1 MRTRHLYWILTGPS
15 FAVRVFMFIFFLY
28 SQERDMSL
36 NCRLSNH
43 NNTKRQ
49 SSTSSHSYDDL
60 SDQFDSPGPGNSSN
74 RLACS
79 RNGYAKILPRS
90 NSSKAAMSGG
100 GANDMWAVKASGP
113 AANSGDLLNSGSL
126 VLPRYFFQPG
136 AAAAPAL
143 GYSCNTVG
151 GGRHSFGGPI
161 FGGGENISERH
172 HGTARSAAAGSSNS
186 APSGKKRNSNKYHK
200 IGPRTLN
207 PPPARMGIPPYALV
221 PVRIC
226 DRGGRGDEEE
236 GEGENETISAPWE
249 RGASGGFAINKP
261 VPSHHQLNGG
271 HGLASPAQVL
281 SLQTSAIGL
290 HAASGPKASATAID
304 SGGGSG
310 GNDIFMSLRR
320 LTNSGNTAAR
330 YSGTSSCSGG
340 SSSTTTT
347 ATAAEL
353 SRLHQAAPLGGG
365 RTVVADCGDV
375 LEDDAFSNDDYVDMT
390 SDAGD
395 DDEGE
400 ESVDE
405 NYKALTDRAL
415 DHLVV

>member
-1 MRTRHLYWILTGPS
+1 
-15 FAVRVFMFIFFLY
+15 
-28 SQERDMSL
+28 MSL
-36 NCRLSNH
+36 NCRLANH
-43 NNTKRQ
+43 NNIMKRQ

-60 SDQFDSPGPGNSSN
+60 SDQFDSPAPGNSSN
-74 RLACS
+74 RLACG
-79 RNGYAKILPRS
+79 RNNGYAKILPRS
-90 NSSKAAMSGG
+90 KAAMSGG
-100 GANDMWAVKASGP
+100 GGAQDMWAVKAGGP
-113 AANSGDLLNSGSL
+113 VANSGDLLNSGSL
-126 VLPRYFFQPG
+126 VLPRYFFPAG
-136 AAAAPAL
+136 AAAPAL
-143 GYSCNTVG
+143 GYACNTVG
-151 GGRHSFGGPI
+151 GGRHSFGGPM

-186 APSGKKRNSNKYHK
+186 APSGKKRNNNKYHK

-207 PPPARMGIPPYALV
+207 PPRGVPPYALV
-221 PVRIC
+221 PVRIF
-226 DRGGRGDEEE
+226 DRGGRGEEE
-236 GEGENETISAPWE
+236 GEGENETVSAPWE
-249 RGASGGFAINKP
+249 RGTSAGFAINKP

-290 HAASGPKASATAID
+290 HAASGPKASATALD
-304 SGGGSG
+304 GGGSG

-320 LTNSGNTAAR
+320 LTKSGKTAAR
-330 YSGTSSCSGG
+330 HSGASSCSGG

-353 SRLHQAAPLGGG
+353 SRLHQAAPLGCG
-365 RTVVADCGDV
+365 RTIDCGDV

>member
-1 MRTRHLYWILTGPS
+1 
-15 FAVRVFMFIFFLY
+15 
-28 SQERDMSL
+28 
-36 NCRLSNH
+36 
-43 NNTKRQ
+43 
-49 SSTSSHSYDDL
+49 
-60 SDQFDSPGPGNSSN
+60 
-74 RLACS
+74 
-79 RNGYAKILPRS
+79 
-90 NSSKAAMSGG
+90 
-100 GANDMWAVKASGP
+100 
-113 AANSGDLLNSGSL
+113 
-126 VLPRYFFQPG
+126 LPRYFFQPG
-136 AAAAPAL
+136 AAAPAL
-143 GYSCNTVG
+143 GYACNTVG

-161 FGGGENISERH
+161 FGGGGENISERH
-172 HGTARSAAAGSSNS
+172 HGTARSAAGAGSSNS

-207 PPPARMGIPPYALV
+207 PTRGVPPYALV

-226 DRGGRGDEEE
+226 DRGGRGEEEEEEEE

-249 RGASGGFAINKP
+249 RGASGGFALLTKP
-261 VPSHHQLNGG
+261 VTSHHHQLNGG

-281 SLQTSAIGL
+281 SLQASAIGL
-290 HAASGPKASATAID
+290 HAASGPKASATALD
-304 SGGGSG
+304 GSG
-310 GNDIFMSLRR
+310 SGNDIFMSLRR
-320 LTNSGNTAAR
+320 LTKSGKTAAR
-330 YSGTSSCSGG
+330 HSGASSCSGG

-365 RTVVADCGDV
+365 RTVDCGDV

>member
-1 MRTRHLYWILTGPS
+1 
-15 FAVRVFMFIFFLY
+15 
-28 SQERDMSL
+28 MSL
-36 NCRLSNH
+36 NCRLANH
-43 NNTKRQ
+43 NNIMKRQ

-60 SDQFDSPGPGNSSN
+60 SDQFDSPAAPGNSSN
-74 RLACS
+74 RLACG

-100 GANDMWAVKASGP
+100 GAQDMWAVKASGQ

-136 AAAAPAL
+136 AAAPPAL
-143 GYSCNTVG
+143 GYACNTVG

-161 FGGGENISERH
+161 FGGGGENISERH

-186 APSGKKRNSNKYHK
+186 APSGKKRNNNKYHK

-207 PPPARMGIPPYALV
+207 PPRVVPPYALV

-226 DRGGRGDEEE
+226 DRGGRGEEGEEE

-249 RGASGGFAINKP
+249 RGASAGFTINKS
-261 VPSHHQLNGG
+261 VSSHHQLNNG

-281 SLQTSAIGL
+281 SLQTSAVGL
-290 HAASGPKASATAID
+290 HAASGPKASTTALD
-304 SGGGSG
+304 GGGGSS

-320 LTNSGNTAAR
+320 LTKSGKTTAR
-330 YSGTSSCSGG
+330 HSGASSCSGG

-353 SRLHQAAPLGGG
+353 SRLHQAAPLGGAG
-365 RTVVADCGDV
+365 RTVVDCSGDV

>member
-1 MRTRHLYWILTGPS
+1 
-15 FAVRVFMFIFFLY
+15 
-28 SQERDMSL
+28 MSL

-43 NNTKRQ
+43 NNTSNNLMKRQ

-60 SDQFDSPGPGNSSN
+60 SDQFDSLGNNSN

-90 NSSKAAMSGG
+90 KAAMSGG
-100 GANDMWAVKASGP
+100 GGAQDMWAVKASGQ
-113 AANSGDLLNSGSL
+113 AAISGDLLNSGSL
-126 VLPRYFFQPG
+126 VMPRYFFPAG
-136 AAAAPAL
+136 AAAPAL
-143 GYSCNTVG
+143 GYACNTVG
-151 GGRHSFGGPI
+151 GGRHSFGGPV
-161 FGGGENISERH
+161 FGGGGGENLSERH

-186 APSGKKRNSNKYHK
+186 APSGKKRNNNKYHK

-207 PPPARMGIPPYALV
+207 PPPRGIPPYALV

-226 DRGGRGDEEE
+226 DRVGRGEE
-236 GEGENETISAPWE
+236 GEGEGEHETISAPWE
-249 RGASGGFAINKP
+249 RGTSAGFAINKP

-281 SLQTSAIGL
+281 SLQTSAVGL
-290 HAASGPKASATAID
+290 HAASGPKASAID
-304 SGGGSG
+304 GGGGSG

-320 LTNSGNTAAR
+320 LTKSGKTAAR
-330 YSGTSSCSGG
+330 HSGASSCSGG

-365 RTVVADCGDV
+365 GRTVADCGGDV

>member
-1 MRTRHLYWILTGPS
+1 
-15 FAVRVFMFIFFLY
+15 
-28 SQERDMSL
+28 MSL

-60 SDQFDSPGPGNSSN
+60 SDQFDSPAPGSNSN

-90 NSSKAAMSGG
+90 KAAMSGG
-100 GANDMWAVKASGP
+100 GGAQDMWAVKAGGP
-113 AANSGDLLNSGSL
+113 VANSGDLLNSGSL
-126 VLPRYFFQPG
+126 VLPRYFFQPS

-143 GYSCNTVG
+143 GYACNTVG
-151 GGRHSFGGPI
+151 GGRHSFGGPL
-161 FGGGENISERH
+161 FGGGGGENISERH
-172 HGTARSAAAGSSNS
+172 HGTARSATAVSINS

-207 PPPARMGIPPYALV
+207 PPRGVPPYALV

-226 DRGGRGDEEE
+226 DRGGRGEED

-281 SLQTSAIGL
+281 SLQASAIGL
-290 HAASGPKASATAID
+290 HAASGPKASATALD
-304 SGGGSG
+304 GGSGSG

-320 LTNSGNTAAR
+320 LTKSGKTAAR
-330 YSGTSSCSGG
+330 HSGASSCSGG

-353 SRLHQAAPLGGG
+353 SRLHQAAPLGGAG
-365 RTVVADCGDV
+365 RTIVDCGGDV

-400 ESVDE
+400 EESVDE

>member
-1 MRTRHLYWILTGPS
+1 
-15 FAVRVFMFIFFLY
+15 
-28 SQERDMSL
+28 MSL

-60 SDQFDSPGPGNSSN
+60 SDQFDSPAAPGNSSN
-74 RLACS
+74 RLACG
-79 RNGYAKILPRS
+79 RNNGYAKILPRS
-90 NSSKAAMSGG
+90 KAAMSGG
-100 GANDMWAVKASGP
+100 GGAQDMWAVKAGGP

-126 VLPRYFFQPG
+126 VLPRYFFPAG

-143 GYSCNTVG
+143 GYACNTVG

-161 FGGGENISERH
+161 FGGGGETISERH
-172 HGTARSAAAGSSNS
+172 HGTARSAAAGGSNS
-186 APSGKKRNSNKYHK
+186 APSSKKRNSNKYHK

-207 PPPARMGIPPYALV
+207 PPPTRMGVPPYALV

-226 DRGGRGDEEE
+226 DRGGRGEEEE

-249 RGASGGFAINKP
+249 RGASGGFALNKP

-281 SLQTSAIGL
+281 SLQASAVGL
-290 HAASGPKASATAID
+290 HAASVAASGPKASAID
-304 SGGGSG
+304 GGGS

-320 LTNSGNTAAR
+320 LTKTDRSAAAR
-330 YSGTSSCSGG
+330 YSGASSCSGG

-353 SRLHQAAPLGGG
+353 SRLHQAAPLVGG
-365 RTVVADCGDV
+365 RTLDCGDV

-415 DHLVV
+415 DHLVG

>member
-1 MRTRHLYWILTGPS
+1 
-15 FAVRVFMFIFFLY
+15 
-28 SQERDMSL
+28 MSL

-43 NNTKRQ
+43 NTKRQ

-60 SDQFDSPGPGNSSN
+60 SDQFDSSAAPGSNSN
-74 RLACS
+74 RLACG
-79 RNGYAKILPRS
+79 RNNGYAKILPRS
-90 NSSKAAMSGG
+90 KAAMSGG
-100 GANDMWAVKASGP
+100 GATQDMWAVKAGGQV
-113 AANSGDLLNSGSL
+113 ANSGDLLNSGSL

-143 GYSCNTVG
+143 GYACNTVG

-161 FGGGENISERH
+161 FGGGGETISERH

-186 APSGKKRNSNKYHK
+186 APSGKKRNNNKYHK

-226 DRGGRGDEEE
+226 DRGGRGEEEE
-236 GEGENETISAPWE
+236 GEGENKTIAAPWE
-249 RGASGGFAINKP
+249 RGASGGFALNKP

-281 SLQTSAIGL
+281 SLQASAVGL
-290 HAASGPKASATAID
+290 HAASGPKSSATAMD
-304 SGGGSG
+304 GGGGSG

-320 LTNSGNTAAR
+320 LTKSGKTAAR
-330 YSGTSSCSGG
+330 HSGASSCSGG

-353 SRLHQAAPLGGG
+353 SRLHQAVPLGGG
-365 RTVVADCGDV
+365 RTVADCGGDV

-415 DHLVV
+415 DHLVG

>member
-1 MRTRHLYWILTGPS
+1 
-15 FAVRVFMFIFFLY
+15 
-28 SQERDMSL
+28 MSL

-43 NNTKRQ
+43 NNTNHNNLMKRQ

-60 SDQFDSPGPGNSSN
+60 SDQFDSPAPGNSSN
-74 RLACS
+74 RLACGH
-79 RNGYAKILPRS
+79 NGYAKIIPR
-90 NSSKAAMSGG
+90 SKAAMSGG
-100 GANDMWAVKASGP
+100 GAQDMWAVKAGGP
-113 AANSGDLLNSGSL
+113 VANSGDLLNSGSL

-143 GYSCNTVG
+143 GYACNTVG
-151 GGRHSFGGPI
+151 GGRHSFGSPI
-161 FGGGENISERH
+161 FGGGENVSERH

-186 APSGKKRNSNKYHK
+186 APSGKKRNNNKYHK

-221 PVRIC
+221 PVRIY
-226 DRGGRGDEEE
+226 DRGGRGEEEE

-249 RGASGGFAINKP
+249 RGVSGGFAINKP

-281 SLQTSAIGL
+281 SLQASAIGL
-290 HAASGPKASATAID
+290 HAASGPKASTTAID
-304 SGGGSG
+304 GGGGSG

-320 LTNSGNTAAR
+320 LTKSGKTAAR
-330 YSGTSSCSGG
+330 HSGASSCSGG

-353 SRLHQAAPLGGG
+353 SRLHQAAPLSGG
-365 RTVVADCGDV
+365 RTVDCGDV

-395 DDEGE
+395 E

>member
-1 MRTRHLYWILTGPS
+1 
-15 FAVRVFMFIFFLY
+15 
-28 SQERDMSL
+28 MSL

-43 NNTKRQ
+43 NNTSNNLMKRQ

-60 SDQFDSPGPGNSSN
+60 SDQFDSPGNNSSN

-79 RNGYAKILPRS
+79 RNNGYAKILPRS
-90 NSSKAAMSGG
+90 KAAMSGG
-100 GANDMWAVKASGP
+100 GGVAQDMWAVKAGGQ

-136 AAAAPAL
+136 AAAPPGL
-143 GYSCNTVG
+143 GFVCNTVG

-161 FGGGENISERH
+161 FGGETISERH
-172 HGTARSAAAGSSNS
+172 HGTARSAAAGSSKS

-207 PPPARMGIPPYALV
+207 PPPGRMGIPPYALV

-226 DRGGRGDEEE
+226 DRGGRGEEGE
-236 GEGENETISAPWE
+236 GEGENETIAAPWE
-249 RGASGGFAINKP
+249 RGASGGFAVNKP
-261 VPSHHQLNGG
+261 VPSHHHQLTGG

-290 HAASGPKASATAID
+290 HAASGPKASTTPLD
-304 SGGGSG
+304 GGGSG

-320 LTNSGNTAAR
+320 LTKTDRSAVRHSGA
-330 YSGTSSCSGG
+330 SSCSGG

-365 RTVVADCGDV
+365 GRTVVDSGGGDV

-400 ESVDE
+400 ESLDE

-415 DHLVV
+415 DHLVG